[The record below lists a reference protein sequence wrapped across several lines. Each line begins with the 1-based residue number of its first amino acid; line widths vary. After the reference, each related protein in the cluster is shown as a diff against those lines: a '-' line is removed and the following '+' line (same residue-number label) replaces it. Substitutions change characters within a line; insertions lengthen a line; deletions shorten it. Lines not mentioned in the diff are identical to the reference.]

1 MKIRHVPRKKAPHH
15 HAALPGKAFPSQ
27 VTEKPLYY
35 AAIDL
40 GTTSCR
46 LLVVRSFHEKLKI
59 IERFSCPVLLGEGV
73 SLTGRLDKQAIERT
87 LESLRL
93 FAKKIR
99 HWPISSIYA
108 ITTEV
113 CRRATN
119 SQEFLDRVYAETGLK
134 IQIISDREEAELALE
149 SCRPLLSSPSEQR
162 LQERA
167 LIFDI
172 GGGSTEL
179 SWVRTDSL
187 SQKHYLAGMTS
198 LKQGIVSLTELFAH
212 LAPKEAYHAAF
223 RFIRSKLENF
233 EKIYCIKQEIARHN
247 VRLIGLSGTIT
258 TIAGVALNLKRYD
271 RCRIDGVVL
280 SAESI
285 AQAIIR
291 IKAMSRSALEQ
302 HPCIGCGRSSLV
314 LAGCAIY
321 EAIQS
326 MWPIDRI
333 TIADRGLR
341 DGMVMRMARE
351 HKLRSRQEENG
362 FSPDS
367 GLSVHSGALALS
379 L

>member
-1 MKIRHVPRKKAPHH
+1 MKICSTPHKKTPPHRF
-15 HAALPGKAFPSQ
+15 LSQ
-27 VTEKPLYY
+27 RNGVLSSLSEKPCYY

-46 LLVVRSFHEKLKI
+46 LLIVKNFRGKFKI
-59 IERFSCPVLLGEGV
+59 IERFSSPVLLGEGV
-73 SLTGRLDKQAIERT
+73 SLTGKLDEQAIERT
-87 LESLRL
+87 LETLRL
-93 FAKKIR
+93 FARKMA

-113 CRRATN
+113 CRQAEN
-119 SQEFLDRVYAETGLK
+119 SQEFLERVYAETGLK

-149 SCRPLLSSPSEQR
+149 SCRSLLCASPAGNQPG
-162 LQERA
+162 RA

-187 SQKHYLAGMTS
+187 SQRHYLAGMTS

-212 LAPKEAYHAAF
+212 LAPKDAYHAAF
-223 RFIRSKLENF
+223 KFIRGKLEQF
-233 EKIYCIKQEIARHN
+233 EKIYCIKREVARHN
-247 VRLIGLSGTIT
+247 VQLIGLSGTIT
-258 TIAGVALNLKRYD
+258 TIAGVALDLKRYD
-271 RCRIDGVVL
+271 RYRIDGTVL
-280 SAESI
+280 SSETV
-285 AQAIIR
+285 AQAVAK
-291 IKAMSRSALEQ
+291 IKTMSRSALEK
-302 HPCIGCGRSSLV
+302 HPCIGYGRSSLV

-326 MWPIDRI
+326 MWPIDYI

-341 DGMVMRMARE
+341 DGMVMRMARN
-351 HKLRSRQEENG
+351 HKLRFRQEYNPK
-362 FSPDS
+362 SDS
-367 GLSVHSGALALS
+367 SMILRSGALALS